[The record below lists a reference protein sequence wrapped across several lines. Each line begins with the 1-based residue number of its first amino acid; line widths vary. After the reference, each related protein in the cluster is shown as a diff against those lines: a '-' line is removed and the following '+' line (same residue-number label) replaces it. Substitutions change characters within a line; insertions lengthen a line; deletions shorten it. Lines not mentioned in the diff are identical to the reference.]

1 MADILNYQAG
11 GTTALTGGSTAITP
25 TPPEEPG
32 IVGKQTGQES
42 SLSNWAGP
50 YVTDMLGK
58 GAALATQPYE
68 AYTGPLT
75 AGPSEIQSQAFQG
88 IGGLAAP
95 TAQMGAY
102 TPQAFGAAQAGQY
115 MNPYIQQALQPQLDE
130 LNRQQQIKRIA
141 NASRL
146 TQAGAYGGG
155 RQAVMESELDRAYLD
170 KAAGITGQG
179 YMDAYNKA
187 QQQFN
192 TEQQLGLAAQ
202 SAANTYGLAA
212 LQKMADLG
220 ATQQS
225 IEQKGIEA
233 DKAQFEEE
241 VAFPYKQLQ
250 YQQSLLQG
258 LPLAAQSYSYAQ
270 PSSLSNI
277 LSGAQGAQGL
287 AGGIMNL
294 FKGWGDTLPGI
305 SEWGIPGGGT
315 TSDATIVPDFLPG
328 VGGGDPAYVNTE
340 PYFDQF

>member
-11 GTTALTGGSTAITP
+11 GVTSPTAATASTAA
-25 TPPEEPG
+25 PPLVAPES

-102 TPQAFGAAQAGQY
+102 TPQAFDAAQAGQY
-115 MNPYIQQALQPQLDE
+115 MNPYIQQALQPQLAE
-130 LNRQQQIKRIA
+130 LDRQQQLKRIA
-141 NASRL
+141 NAGRL

-220 ATQQS
+220 GTQQA

-270 PSSLSNI
+270 PSSLQNI
-277 LSGAQGAQGL
+277 LGGASGIAGL
-287 AGGIMNL
+287 GSSLFGEGKGLLSGIL
-294 FKGWGDTLPGI
+294 GGWGNDPNIDFQYEAG
-305 SEWGIPGGGT
+305 
-315 TSDATIVPDFLPG
+315 PD
-328 VGGGDPAYVNTE
+328 D

>member
-1 MADILNYQAG
+1 MADILRYQ
-11 GTTALTGGSTAITP
+11 TGGVPSSTAATAAASP
-25 TPPEEPG
+25 LEAPPSVIG
-32 IVGKQTGQES
+32 QKTGSES
-42 SLSNWAGP
+42 SLSNWVGP

-58 GAALATQPYE
+58 GAALSEQPYE

-75 AGPSEIQSQAFQG
+75 AGPSEIQTQAFQG

-95 TAQMGAY
+95 TAQMGAF
-102 TPQAFGAAQAGQY
+102 TPQTFGTEQAAQY
-115 MNPYIQQALQPQLDE
+115 MNPYIQQALQPQLAE
-130 LNRQQQIKRIA
+130 LDRQQQLKRVA
-141 NASRL
+141 NAGRL

-170 KAAGITGQG
+170 QAAGVTGQG
-179 YMDAYNKA
+179 YMDAYNRA

-192 TEQQLGLAAQ
+192 AEQQLGLTAQ
-202 SAANTYGLAA
+202 TGANTYGLAA

-258 LPLAAQSYSYAQ
+258 LPLAAQNYSYAQ
-270 PSSLSNI
+270 PSAFENI
-277 LSGAQGAQGL
+277 LSGTSGVASLGGL
-287 AGGIMNL
+287 LGDI
-294 FKGWGDTLPGI
+294 FSGWGSTDT
-305 SEWGIPGGGT
+305 GGFNT
-315 TSDATIVPDFLPG
+315 AANVATADYLAPPETGYEIEF
-328 VGGGDPAYVNTE
+328 
-340 PYFDQF
+340 